1 MPLYCESLQSWTSA
15 QDIFCSIF
23 ANQPNAFWL
32 DRQHHP
38 TSPFSV
44 MGVGYP
50 SSEVDL
56 DEEFDDL
63 ELPFSF
69 RPMLIGVMHY
79 SDSEK
84 FTGEGDW
91 LKVDRAFVYDH
102 TNKRLYFIGRFETKD
117 DFDQWHHAALLRLA
131 LIGGDSASYAL
142 HNPAATAVELTCL
155 DSQAVYQQKIMLAK
169 QHIELGD
176 VYQLCLTTRLVGE
189 YQGDELSYFL
199 RLRRANPAP
208 YSAFIRIGKKSYVSI
223 SPERFMTIESRTVTS
238 SPIKGTR
245 ARSQDPVLDAQLSA
259 ELSESEKEQA
269 ENLMIVDLVRN
280 DLSMVCEPQT
290 ILVSD
295 LLKVRSY
302 STVHQLVSDVKGTLR
317 SEVKTS
323 QAIAALFP
331 GGSMTGAPK
340 IRAMELISELESAK
354 RLGYSGA
361 IGFISG
367 NSDLDLGMVIRTA
380 VFENGQ
386 VTIGIGGGITSGSD
400 PASEHQEIQIKAQAH
415 VSALSA
421 AVRW

>member
-38 TSPFSV
+38 TAPFTV

-50 SSEVDL
+50 SAEISLDEDFEDL
-56 DEEFDDL
+56 D
-63 ELPFSF
+63 LPFAF
-69 RPMLIGVMHY
+69 RPMLVGVMHY
-79 SDSEK
+79 SGTAD
-84 FTGEGDW
+84 FTGAGDW

-102 TNKRLYFIGRFETKD
+102 TDKRLYFIGRFPTRE

-142 HNPAATAVELTCL
+142 HNPAATSPELVCL
-155 DSQAVYQQKIMLAK
+155 DDKAQYLSKIESAK
-169 QHIELGD
+169 EHISKGD
-176 VYQLCLTTRLVGE
+176 VYQLCLTTRLVGD

-199 RLRRANPAP
+199 RLRKANPAP
-208 YSAFIRIGKKSYVSI
+208 YAGFIRIGAKSYVSI
-223 SPERFMTIESRTVTS
+223 SPERFMTIEQGVVTS

-245 ARSQDPVLDAQLSA
+245 PRSQNAERDAQLA
-259 ELSESEKEQA
+259 TELADSEKEQA

-280 DLSMVCEPQT
+280 DLSVVCTPES
-290 ILVSD
+290 IVVSD

-302 STVHQLVSDVKGTLR
+302 STVHQLVSDVRGHLR
-317 SEVKTS
+317 AGVSTS
-323 QAIAALFP
+323 AAVAALFP

-340 IRAMELISELESAK
+340 IRAMEIIDQLESAP
-354 RLGYSGA
+354 RAGYSGA

-367 NSDLDLGMVIRTA
+367 NGNLDLGMVIRTA
-380 VFENGQ
+380 VFEAGR
-386 VTIGIGGGITSGSD
+386 VVIGIGGGITSGSE
-400 PASEHQEIQIKAQAH
+400 PEVEHQEIQIKAQAH

>member
-50 SSEVDL
+50 SSDVDL
-56 DEEFDDL
+56 DLELDDL

-79 SDSEK
+79 SDGED
-84 FTGEGDW
+84 FTGAGDW

-142 HNPAATAVELTCL
+142 HNPAATAAQLTCL
-155 DSQAVYQQKIMLAK
+155 DSQSVYQQKIMLAK

-208 YSAFIRIGKKSYVSI
+208 YSGFIRIGKKSYVSI
-223 SPERFMTIESRTVTS
+223 SPERFMTVESKTVTS

-280 DLSMVCEPQT
+280 DLSTVCEPQT

-317 SEVKTS
+317 PEVKTS

-354 RLGYSGA
+354 RHGYSGA

>member
-38 TSPFSV
+38 NSPFSI
-44 MGVGYP
+44 MGVGVP
-50 SSEVDL
+50 AEAVDL
-56 DEEFDDL
+56 DEEHEDL
-63 ELPFSF
+63 DLPFSF
-69 RPMLIGVMHY
+69 RPYLVGVMHY
-79 SDSEK
+79 SDSAEPS
-84 FTGEGDW
+84 GLGDW
-91 LKVDRAFVYDH
+91 LRVDRAFVYDH
-102 TNKRLYFIGRFETKD
+102 TDKRLYFVGRFPSRA

-142 HNPAATAVELTCL
+142 HNPAATSTELVCL
-155 DSQAVYQQKIMLAK
+155 DSKHDYQNKIEVAK
-169 QHIELGD
+169 NHIAKGD

-189 YQGDELSYFL
+189 YQGDELAYFL

-208 YSAFIRIGKKSYVSI
+208 YASFIRVGGKSYVSI
-223 SPERFMTIESRTVTS
+223 SPERFMSIDAGIVTS

-245 ARSQDPVLDAQLSA
+245 PRSDDPVVDAQLAA
-259 ELSESEKEQA
+259 ELSESDKEQA

-280 DLSMVCEPQT
+280 DLSVVCEPES

-302 STVHQLVSDVKGTLR
+302 STVHQLVSDVTGKLR
-317 SEVKTS
+317 SGVKTS

-340 IRAMELISELESAK
+340 LRAMEIIRGLESAE
-354 RLGYSGA
+354 RDGYSGG

-367 NSDLDLGMVIRTA
+367 NGNLDLGMVIRTA
-380 VFENGQ
+380 VFDSGK
-386 VTIGIGGGITSGSD
+386 VTIGIGGGITSGSE
-400 PASEHQEIQIKAQAH
+400 AAAEHQEIQIKAQAH

-421 AVRW
+421 TVRW

>member
-56 DEEFDDL
+56 DEELDDL
-63 ELPFSF
+63 ELPFAF
-69 RPMLIGVMHY
+69 RPMLVGVMHY

-84 FTGEGDW
+84 FTGAGDW

-142 HNPAATAVELTCL
+142 HNPAATAAELTCL
-155 DSQAVYQQKIMLAK
+155 DTQDFYQRKIMLAK

-208 YSAFIRIGKKSYVSI
+208 YSGFIRIGKKSYVSI
-223 SPERFMTIESRTVTS
+223 SPERFMTVESRTVTS

-317 SEVKTS
+317 PEVKTS

-354 RLGYSGA
+354 RQGYSGA

-421 AVRW
+421 VVRW

>member
-63 ELPFSF
+63 ELPFIF
-69 RPMLIGVMHY
+69 RPMLVGVMHY

-102 TNKRLYFIGRFETKD
+102 TNKRLYFIGRFQTKD

-142 HNPAATAVELTCL
+142 HNPAATAAELTCL

-208 YSAFIRIGKKSYVSI
+208 YSAFIRIGKKTYVSI

-340 IRAMELISELESAK
+340 IRAMELIGELESAK

-380 VFENGQ
+380 VFEDGQ

>member
-56 DEEFDDL
+56 DEELDDL
-63 ELPFSF
+63 ELPFAF
-69 RPMLIGVMHY
+69 RPMLVGVMHY

-84 FTGEGDW
+84 FTGAGDW

-142 HNPAATAVELTCL
+142 HNPAATAAELTCL

-169 QHIELGD
+169 EHIELGD

-208 YSAFIRIGKKSYVSI
+208 YSGFIRIGKKSYVSI
-223 SPERFMTIESRTVTS
+223 SPERFMTVESRTVTS

-317 SEVKTS
+317 PEVKTS
-323 QAIAALFP
+323 QALAALFP

-354 RLGYSGA
+354 RQGYSGA

>member
-56 DEEFDDL
+56 DEELDDL
-63 ELPFSF
+63 ELPFAF
-69 RPMLIGVMHY
+69 RPMLVGVMHY

-84 FTGEGDW
+84 FTGAGDW
-91 LKVDRAFVYDH
+91 LKVDRALVYDH

-142 HNPAATAVELTCL
+142 HNPAATAAELTCL

-169 QHIELGD
+169 EHIELGD

-208 YSAFIRIGKKSYVSI
+208 YSGFIRIGKKSYVSI
-223 SPERFMTIESRTVTS
+223 SPERFMTVESRTVTS

-317 SEVKTS
+317 SEVKIS
-323 QAIAALFP
+323 QALAALFP

-354 RLGYSGA
+354 RQGYSGA

-367 NSDLDLGMVIRTA
+367 NSDLDLGMLIRTA